1 MKLNKILVFTA
12 TYNEVENIAK
22 YLKEILSLN
31 IKLSILIIDDNS
43 PDKTYE
49 EIRTFEKKYE
59 NIKLIVREKKLGLD
73 TAHKFAFNYAKEN
86 NYEKLIT
93 MDADLSHDPKDI
105 PTFIDLLD
113 EYPFVIGSRYIKGG
127 KNEMTLF
134 RYLLSYFGNLF
145 IKKIFGIKCSEFTT
159 SYRGF
164 NLIKLNNFNLDI
176 INSKG
181 YSFFMETIYRINQN
195 RHIIKETPII
205 FKNRIKG
212 KSKIPKIE
220 IFRTLKNVFLLHF
233 KK

>member
-1 MKLNKILVFTA
+1 MKFNKILVFTA